1 MSRAPKV
8 HPQPVVSQRRA
19 TVALGDRAG
28 LHSTAIETLGALN
41 HPSLNHDHSEHMVS
55 MLGIILPGIQACSPY
70 IARRK
75 ACEDQ
80 RSGQPFV
87 STGRTSQCSAPA
99 AASFK
104 TVMSDEHRVWLLPST
119 SKFSRHPAHTCLARI
134 SLQLPPL
141 GRRGRPRKARQRA
154 QPRLCRAPRRA
165 RQVHAA
171 RPKHCPHAALHGLVR
186 LQCGAVHRICPLI
199 LTPHS

>member
-41 HPSLNHDHSEHMVS
+41 HPSLNHDHGEHMVS

-80 RSGQPFV
+80 RSGATFRQHRPHQPV
-87 STGRTSQCSAPA
+87 LRTGDC
-99 AASFK
+99 
-104 TVMSDEHRVWLLPST
+104 LLQD
-119 SKFSRHPAHTCLARI
+119 CD
-134 SLQLPPL
+134 
-141 GRRGRPRKARQRA
+141 
-154 QPRLCRAPRRA
+154 
-165 RQVHAA
+165 
-171 RPKHCPHAALHGLVR
+171 VR
-186 LQCGAVHRICPLI
+186 
-199 LTPHS
+199 